1 MAAKSKR
8 TTRKKPNRASQA
20 KRKTAAKPKV
30 SAKRKTKG
38 KPKSASSARKKPVAR
53 AKHAAP
59 PQTRRA
65 AADRP
70 KPAARA
76 EMLIRRPVADV
87 FIAFVDPLITANF
100 WFTKGSDRLHMG
112 KTVRWEWEMYGFAV
126 DVDVMAVDENRRILI
141 HWPGEGGPTRVEWT
155 FTSRPDNTTFVTI
168 ENSGFRGSSAEILA
182 QVVGATEG
190 FALVLAGAKAFL
202 EQGLILDFVADRFPD
217 GLPKS

>member
-8 TTRKKPNRASQA
+8 PVRKKA
-20 KRKTAAKPKV
+20 KRSPAP
-30 SAKRKTKG
+30 KRKAPAR
-38 KPKSASSARKKPVAR
+38 PKRPAAR
-53 AKHAAP
+53 AKRAAP
-59 PQTRRA
+59 PKTRRA
-65 AADRP
+65 APEKP
-70 KPAARA
+70 KPAAKA

-100 WFTKGSDRLHMG
+100 WFTRGSDRLHMG

-168 ENSGFRGSSAEILA
+168 ENSGFRGTSAEVLA

-217 GLPKS
+217 GLRKS

>member
-8 TTRKKPNRASQA
+8 PVRKKA
-20 KRKTAAKPKV
+20 KRSPAP
-30 SAKRKTKG
+30 KRKAPAR
-38 KPKSASSARKKPVAR
+38 PKRPAAR
-53 AKHAAP
+53 AKRAAP
-59 PQTRRA
+59 PKTRRA
-65 AADRP
+65 APEKP
-70 KPAARA
+70 KPAAKA

-100 WFTKGSDRLHMG
+100 WFTRGSDRLHMG

-141 HWPGEGGPTRVEWT
+141 HWPGEGGPTQVEWT

-168 ENSGFRGSSAEILA
+168 ENSGFRGTSAEVLA

>member
-8 TTRKKPNRASQA
+8 TTRKKPNRTSPA
-20 KRKTAAKPKV
+20 KRKVAARPKRRAARPKKPAGR
-30 SAKRKTKG
+30 AKR
-38 KPKSASSARKKPVAR
+38 
-53 AKHAAP
+53 AAP
-59 PQTRRA
+59 PTRRMA
-65 AADRP
+65 APGKP

-126 DVDVMAVDENRRILI
+126 DIDVMAVDENRRILI
-141 HWPGEGGPTRVEWT
+141 HWPGAGGSTRVEWT
-155 FTSRPDNTTFVTI
+155 FISRPDNTTFVSI
-168 ENSGFRGSSAEILA
+168 ENSGFRGTSAEVLA

-202 EQGLILDFVADRFPD
+202 EQGLVLDFVADRFPD
-217 GLPKS
+217 GLPKN

>member
-8 TTRKKPNRASQA
+8 PVRKKAKRAPTP
-20 KRKTAAKPKV
+20 KRKTAAKPKRRV
-30 SAKRKTKG
+30 AKASKPAGRAKR
-38 KPKSASSARKKPVAR
+38 
-53 AKHAAP
+53 AAP
-59 PQTRRA
+59 PKTRRA
-65 AADRP
+65 MPDKP
-70 KPAARA
+70 KAAARA

-202 EQGLILDFVADRFPD
+202 EQGLVLDFVADRFPD

>member
-8 TTRKKPNRASQA
+8 PVRKKA
-20 KRKTAAKPKV
+20 KRSPAP
-30 SAKRKTKG
+30 KRKAPAR
-38 KPKSASSARKKPVAR
+38 PKRPAAR
-53 AKHAAP
+53 AKRAAP
-59 PQTRRA
+59 PKTRRA
-65 AADRP
+65 APEKP
-70 KPAARA
+70 KPAAKA

-100 WFTKGSDRLHMG
+100 WFTRGSDRLHMG

-168 ENSGFRGSSAEILA
+168 ENSGFRGTSAEVLA

>member
-8 TTRKKPNRASQA
+8 PVRKKA
-20 KRKTAAKPKV
+20 KRSPAP
-30 SAKRKTKG
+30 KRKAPAR
-38 KPKSASSARKKPVAR
+38 PKRPAAR
-53 AKHAAP
+53 AKRAAP
-59 PQTRRA
+59 PKTRRA
-65 AADRP
+65 APEKP

-100 WFTKGSDRLHMG
+100 WFTRGSDRLHMG

-168 ENSGFRGSSAEILA
+168 ENSGFRGTSAEVLA